1 MEGADIG
8 VNSGRSPADVSA
20 KSDCSSHCALM
31 SALRR
36 STEAH
41 VAEDWSAVA
50 EAINARAGELAL
62 KQKEIA
68 ERSGV
73 SHAIVRE
80 IQQGRIERRRNPRT
94 LEALSIALDWHPQ
107 HLSAVLQGKQP
118 PEGAPAGAVDPVVP
132 LLQTIIR
139 ELRGLRAQVGT
150 LASRLD
156 DGSRQ
161 KD

>member
-1 MEGADIG
+1 M
-8 VNSGRSPADVSA
+8 
-20 KSDCSSHCALM
+20 
-31 SALRR
+31 
-36 STEAH
+36 T
-41 VAEDWSAVA
+41 EDWSAVA
-50 EAINARAGELAL
+50 EAINARANELTL

-73 SHAIVRE
+73 SLAIVRE
-80 IQQGRIERRRNPRT
+80 IQQDRIQRRRSPRT
-94 LEALSIALDWHPQ
+94 LEALSIALDWHPE
-107 HLSAVLQGKQP
+107 HLSAVLQGKRP
-118 PEGAPAGAVDPVVP
+118 PEIGPPAETFDPVVP

-150 LASRLD
+150 LASRID

>member
-1 MEGADIG
+1 
-8 VNSGRSPADVSA
+8 
-20 KSDCSSHCALM
+20 M

-50 EAINARAGELAL
+50 EAINARANELAL

-80 IQQGRIERRRNPRT
+80 IQQGRIQRRRSPRT
-94 LEALSIALDWHPQ
+94 LEALSIALDWHPE
-107 HLSAVLQGKQP
+107 HLSAVLQGKRP
-118 PEGAPAGAVDPVVP
+118 PEVSPAAESFDPVVP

-150 LASRLD
+150 LASRID

>member
-1 MEGADIG
+1 
-8 VNSGRSPADVSA
+8 
-20 KSDCSSHCALM
+20 M

-50 EAINARAGELAL
+50 EAINARAAELAL

-80 IQQGRIERRRNPRT
+80 MQQGRIERRRNPRT

-107 HLSAVLQGKQP
+107 HLTAVLQGKTP
-118 PEGAPAGAVDPVVP
+118 PEADSAVTAAEDPLVP

-150 LASRLD
+150 LTSRLD
-156 DGSRQ
+156 DGSRR